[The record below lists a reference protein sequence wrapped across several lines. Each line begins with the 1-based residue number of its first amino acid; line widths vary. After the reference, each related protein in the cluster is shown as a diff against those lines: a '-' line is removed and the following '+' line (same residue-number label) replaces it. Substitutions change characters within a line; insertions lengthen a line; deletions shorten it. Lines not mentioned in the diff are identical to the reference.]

1 MANKTKALNLRIE
14 PETLAALKAQAKRE
28 GRTLSA
34 LVSRILAAATKRDE
48 AKRRKSRA

>member
-14 PETLAALKAQAKRE
+14 PETLAALKAMAKRE
-28 GRTLSA
+28 DRT
-34 LVSRILAAATKRDE
+34 VSFVVVRILAAATKRHE